1 MLSKHSHPLLPG
13 RALTKNQARFLSL
26 RTMLCSVAQKIL
38 LFFLRIYQIAVSPF
52 LGSCCRFYPSCSD
65 YAAQAII
72 CHGAMRGTFVAIKRL
87 CRCHPFCSGGIDP
100 IPVAKSKPSS
110 LFKP

>member
-1 MLSKHSHPLLPG
+1 
-13 RALTKNQARFLSL
+13 LTKNQARFLSL